1 MLRWLEALSKRFDST
16 SIVYLPKI
24 WEWEKMIST
33 PTIRILSIDNDRQNA
48 QFIQQL
54 LAQTKNFPTTLV
66 CADCLRAGLDAL
78 NTDAFDIVL
87 SRLRLPD
94 APGFES
100 IECIHQ
106 HFPQI
111 PIVALSRPE
120 DEERALATLRE
131 GAQDYLVIGEFDLPL
146 LVRAIRHSIE
156 RQRLHLDLER
166 QTLACQ
172 TTQDQLQTLIS
183 KNADGI
189 LVVDRLGAIEFANPA
204 AEVMF
209 GRTAQVLQGQNVG
222 ITIPSSISES
232 VEIDIVRPSGEQ
244 IAAEMRLVEF
254 EWLGRP
260 AYLASLREITAR
272 KQAELE
278 LEQLNRELQQAN
290 EQLRAEIDRRS
301 GVESELRYNVGHD
314 ALTGLLNRVSL
325 MQALGRSIDR
335 GQKNTHYLFAILFL
349 DLDRFKL
356 VNDSLGHL
364 TGDQLLV
371 AVARRLENCLR
382 QTDIVAR
389 FGGDEFIILLDDL
402 KSFRKVTQ
410 IAERI
415 VSELKQPFQVNG
427 HEVFTSTSIGIALSS
442 GTRAEPDEFIRD
454 ADIALYKAKA
464 KGKCCYEIFNS
475 LMYAQVAGQLQL
487 ETDLR
492 RGLEQGEFVVHYQPI
507 VSLST
512 NRMVGFEALVR
523 WNHPD
528 RGLVPPDRF
537 IPIAEETGLLVP
549 LDWWVL
555 NQACRQ
561 MRCWQSQFP
570 ASRKMVMSV
579 NLSGRQFWQPD
590 CLEQIEGVLTKTGL
604 PRSSLKLEVTEGTLI
619 DNDLPTSRLLSQI
632 RALGMGLSIDDFG
645 TGYSSLSYL
654 HSFPFNTLKIDR
666 SFISMQF
673 AGKSQI
679 VEAIIA
685 LAHNLGMNVIAEGV
699 ETSKHRERLREL
711 GCEQAQGYLFAPP
724 LNVVDATDLFDS
736 QLVTTF

>member
-1 MLRWLEALSKRFDST
+1 ML
-16 SIVYLPKI
+16 
-24 WEWEKMIST
+24 T
-33 PTIRILSIDNDRQNA
+33 PEIRILLIDRDRKNVKL
-48 QFIQQL
+48 IQKFLTQ
-54 LAQTKNFPTTLV
+54 AKDFQATLV
-66 CADCLRAGLDAL
+66 CVDCLEAGLNVL
-78 NTDAFDIVL
+78 KGENFEIVL
-87 SRLRLPD
+87 CSLLLPD
-94 APGFES
+94 EEGLDVVRN
-100 IECIHQ
+100 IH
-106 HFPQI
+106 HLFPQI
-111 PIVALSRPE
+111 PIVVLSRQI
-120 DEERALATLRE
+120 DESRALAALRE
-131 GAQDYLVIGEFDLPL
+131 GAQDYLVKGQFNLHL
-146 LVRAIRHSIE
+146 LVRALRHSIE

-166 QTLACQ
+166 QTLALQ
-172 TTQDQLQTLIS
+172 TSQEQLQTLIA

-189 LVVDRLGAIEFANPA
+189 LVVDRSGAIQFVNPA
-204 AEVMF
+204 AEAIF
-209 GRTAQVLQGQNVG
+209 GRTAAELQGQSFG
-222 ITIPSSISES
+222 ITIPSTISDR
-232 VEIDIVRPSGEQ
+232 VEISIFRPSGEQ

-254 EWLGRP
+254 EWLGKP

-272 KQAELE
+272 KQAELA
-278 LEQLNRELQQAN
+278 LEQLNDELQQAN

-314 ALTGLLNRVSL
+314 ALTGLLNRISL

-335 GQKNTHYLFAILFL
+335 SENNPNYLFAILFL

-382 QTDIVAR
+382 QSDIVAR

-402 KSFRKVTQ
+402 KSFKKVTQ

-427 HEVFTSTSIGIALSS
+427 HEVFTSTSIGIALSTGS
-442 GTRAEPDEFIRD
+442 RAEPDEFIRD
-454 ADIALYKAKA
+454 ADIALYQAKA
-464 KGKCCYEIFNS
+464 KGKCRYEIFNS

-507 VSLST
+507 ISLFT

-523 WNHPD
+523 WNHPE

-555 NQACRQ
+555 NQACGQ
-561 MRCWQSQFP
+561 MRRWQSQFP
-570 ASRKMVMSV
+570 ASQKMVMSV
-579 NLSGRQFWQPD
+579 NLSGKQFWQPD
-590 CLEQIEGVLTKTGL
+590 CLEQIEGVLHKTGL
-604 PRSSLKLEVTEGTLI
+604 PRSNLKLEVTEGTLI
-619 DNDLPTSRLLSQI
+619 DNDMPTSRLLSQI

-654 HSFPFNTLKIDR
+654 HRFPFNTLKIDR

-673 AGKSQI
+673 SGESKI
-679 VEAIIA
+679 VEAIIV

-699 ETSKHRERLREL
+699 ETSKHKQRLREL
-711 GCEQAQGYLFAPP
+711 GCEQAQGYLFSPP
-724 LNVVDATDLFDS
+724 VDAVSATELFDS
-736 QLVTTF
+736 QFAAAL